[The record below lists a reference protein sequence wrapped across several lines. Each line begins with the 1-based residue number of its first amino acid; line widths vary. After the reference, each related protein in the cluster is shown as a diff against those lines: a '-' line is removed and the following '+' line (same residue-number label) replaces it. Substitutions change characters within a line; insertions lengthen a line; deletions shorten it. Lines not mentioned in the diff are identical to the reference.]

1 MKKYYTL
8 LLAACLAFV
17 GLWAATS
24 DRLDLLRADGSFV
37 SFMTQDIDSI
47 TYEREGDGTAFTH
60 MTVWTNYGVQ
70 EQFSLAEYTTV
81 RYVGIGKEYYEIQ
94 RSYEDE
100 APLVMLDC
108 INNDHTLS
116 HEHPV
121 DWTAQRAGKKVA
133 QHEEDRPAERARRE

>member
-8 LLAACLAFV
+8 LLAACLTFV

-60 MTVWTNYGVQ
+60 MTVWTNDGVQ

-81 RYVGIGKEYYEIQ
+81 RYVGIGKEY
-94 RSYEDE
+94 
-100 APLVMLDC
+100 
-108 INNDHTLS
+108 
-116 HEHPV
+116 
-121 DWTAQRAGKKVA
+121 
-133 QHEEDRPAERARRE
+133 